1 MRNKPRAR
9 VRFSIRV
16 RVSNK
21 AIRVGLLAEYSSL
34 ITKFE
39 VRVST
44 PTYSYACYTLVK
56 PPYV

>member
-1 MRNKPRAR
+1 MLNKPR